1 VTPRAAGSPAVS
13 RLRLNNDKE
22 SDVPLAQ
29 WEVER
34 LDAGVTT
41 FLVFAVI
48 AAAFT
53 VGSLVANRMIGA
65 KRRDS
70 YLQLTTYECGEE
82 PEGEAQIDFPT
93 QHYTFAIV
101 FVAVDVL
108 GFILA
113 LWGLTFRGANS
124 AWLPVFFAVAFTA
137 LAMTGIYYALSGEKR
152 WVV

>member
-1 VTPRAAGSPAVS
+1 M
-13 RLRLNNDKE
+13 
-22 SDVPLAQ
+22 
-29 WEVER
+29 
-34 LDAGVTT
+34 DAGVTT
-41 FLVFAVI
+41 FLVFAVV
-48 AAAFT
+48 ASAFA
-53 VGSLVANRMIGA
+53 VGSLIANRTLGA
-65 KRRDS
+65 RRRRS

-82 PEGEAQIDFPT
+82 AEGEAQIDFPT

-124 AWLPVFFAVAFTA
+124 AWFPVFIAVAFTG
-137 LAMTGIYYALSGEKR
+137 LAITGIYYALSGEKR

>member
-1 VTPRAAGSPAVS
+1 M
-13 RLRLNNDKE
+13 E
-22 SDVPLAQ
+22 
-29 WEVER
+29 
-34 LDAGVTT
+34 AGVTT

-48 AAAFT
+48 ATAFG
-53 VGSLVANRMIGA
+53 VGSIVANRTLGA
-65 KRRDS
+65 KRRRS
-70 YLQLTTYECGEE
+70 YLQRTTYECGEE
-82 PEGEAQIDFPT
+82 AEGEAQIDFPT

-124 AWLPVFFAVAFTA
+124 AWFPLFVAVAFTA